1 VALLR
6 FYLTSYGTSDP
17 FTEYTV
23 NVAASN
29 GLASAAIPCEP
40 ATVQEITAK
49 KGQLAQPMWDQTTV
63 AAVCADKLGVPV
75 TAGPVT

>member
-1 VALLR
+1 MATLR
-6 FYLTSYGTSDP
+6 FFLTSFSASEP
-17 FTEYTV
+17 FTDYSV
-23 NVAASN
+23 NVVASN
-29 GLASAAIPCEP
+29 GVGFSSVPCEP
-40 ATVQEITAK
+40 ATVQEIAAK